1 MISDWPGA
9 IAHIDADCFFA
20 ACERLRRPDLAGR
33 PVCVLSS
40 QDACIV
46 AKTYDAKAV
55 GITTGM
61 PVWEARK
68 LMPEAVYLPADF
80 RFYGLLSGKVFAILR
95 RFSPTVEAYSIDE
108 GFVDLD
114 GLRSYW
120 RMGYGEMGDAMRRT
134 IRQETG
140 LTVSVGVSVTRTLAK
155 MASEANKPDGLSVVS
170 GRHIAEFL
178 SGQATQDIP
187 GIGRRRA
194 ALLAKFGI
202 TTALEFARAP
212 EAQVQRLLGR
222 GGLDLWRELNGTSLF
237 GVEPGASLPK
247 SMARTASLGMRS
259 DDIRLVRAHLSHHCF
274 RLGMDMVARGI
285 KARRLAVQ
293 LRLGNFEHLAVGE
306 RLEHATQHLNLMQRT
321 TTRLLHRLWR
331 PGMEVG
337 ACGIVATEITPDGQ
351 AQGELFAA
359 EGDVRGYGVG
369 REAADL
375 PLWQAMQEMRS
386 RFGNGIIRPA
396 NTLLRQVPAARQGR
410 RFGYPL
416 ITCR

>member
-1 MISDWPGA
+1 MIISDWPEA

-20 ACERLRRPDLAGR
+20 ACEQLRRPDLAGR
-33 PVCVLSS
+33 PICVLSS

-55 GITTGM
+55 GIRTGM
-61 PVWEARK
+61 PVWEAKK

-80 RFYGLLSGKVFAILR
+80 RFYGLLSAQMFSILR
-95 RFSPTVEAYSIDE
+95 RFSPAVEAYSIDE
-108 GFVDLD
+108 GFVDLN
-114 GLRSYW
+114 GLRGYW

-155 MASEANKPDGLSVVS
+155 MASEANKPNGLAVVS

-178 SGQATQDIP
+178 SGRDAQDIP
-187 GIGRRRA
+187 GIGGRRA

-202 TTALEFARAP
+202 GSALEFARSP
-212 EAQVQRLLGR
+212 EPQVQRLLGR
-222 GGLDLWRELNGTSLF
+222 GGLDLWRELNGIKLF
-237 GVEPGASLPK
+237 GLETSPQLPK

-259 DDIRLVRAHLSHHCF
+259 DDVRLVRAHLSHHCF

-285 KARRLAVQ
+285 KARRFAVQ
-293 LRLGNFEHLAVGE
+293 LRLGNFEHVVRGE
-306 RLEHATQHLNLMQRT
+306 RLPIATQHLNVMQRT
-321 TTRLLHRLWR
+321 ATRLLHGLWK
-331 PGMEVG
+331 PGMVVG
-337 ACGIVATEITPDGQ
+337 ACGIVATEIAPDGHAQ
-351 AQGELFAA
+351 AELFSGD
-359 EGDVRGYGVG
+359 GDVNGVG
-369 REAADL
+369 REALDL
-375 PLWQAMQEMRS
+375 PLWQAMQQMRG
-386 RFGNGIIRPA
+386 RFGNAIIRPA
-396 NTLLRQVPAARQGR
+396 GTLLRQGPPARHGK